1 VPEPNFTQALGSMR
15 PESGMICYAASNNVR
30 SALQGGEMIDDGAE
44 PIRCAPKAI
53 EKRHVVAGFGVA
65 GFGSTS
71 SFRALFVRQTAT
83 TKIICS
89 R

>member
-44 PIRCAPKAI
+44 PIRCASKAI
-53 EKRHVVAGFGVA
+53 EKRHIVA